1 MDYNIILLG
10 IFLVFLIYFLYRYF
24 NVKGKTI
31 ADKLTLKAGVVNATI
46 PLKDLSDP
54 TASNYFF
61 SAWIYVKNKDSK
73 NDNIIA
79 VGSPNSAA
87 TKILLRLD
95 NASKLSLILSG
106 SNTII
111 IMDDFPLQKWV
122 YVIVSV
128 DYNILDFYIDGKLIR
143 SVKNT
148 GNLPSITTTDQIMC
162 NLDVSSSSEMYLANF
177 ERFPFAIDPTLAQS
191 KYMSGNGAN
200 PLSNYFSSY
209 EGSFSLSKDNLEIK
223 KVSLF

>member
-1 MDYNIILLG
+1 
-10 IFLVFLIYFLYRYF
+10 
-24 NVKGKTI
+24 
-31 ADKLTLKAGVVNATI
+31 VNTSI
-46 PLKDLSDP
+46 SLKDLSDP
-54 TASNYFF
+54 TATNYFF
-61 SAWIYVKNKDSK
+61 SAWIYVKSK
-73 NDNIIA
+73 ASANDNIIV
-79 VGSPNSAA
+79 VGSPTSAA
-87 TKILLRLD
+87 TKIVLRLD
-95 NASKLSLILSG
+95 NASKLSLIFG
-106 SNTII
+106 TNTII

-122 YVIVSV
+122 CVIVSV

-143 SVKNT
+143 SIKHTVT
-148 GNLPSITTTDQIMC
+148 APSITTTDQIMC
-162 NLDVSSSSEMYLANF
+162 NTTTSSEIYLASF